1 MNSKINEYQPEKN
14 NAVNNR
20 KISYKTRGHRAD
32 IGPYIIYRMV
42 SNNYVETVGPFI
54 FLDHIVP
61 VKHSPDE
68 KRNVV
73 NGTGAHPHRGIA
85 TLTYLINGEADHN
98 DSKGHHA
105 LVRSGGAQWMKAGN
119 GIIHDEAVNVD
130 PETGSL
136 ITHGFQFWVNLP
148 AKNKAEPPQYLPIQ
162 ASEIAVK
169 KLADEAGWLK
179 VVAGEYEDLRSKI
192 PAYLKQFIFHIHLEA
207 GKSFALETD
216 KHQEYAAL
224 IALGK
229 VLINGN
235 ENQANELVGFEN
247 GQGTIDIQNKS
258 AETADIILFGGEP
271 YTEPIVAA
279 GPFVMNTE
287 HEISQ
292 AYNDFYNGQYG
303 EIKYEKS
310 NNNR

>member
-1 MNSKINEYQPEKN
+1 MSK
-14 NAVNNR
+14 R
-20 KISYKTRGHRAD
+20 KISYKTNGHRAD
-32 IGPYIIYRMV
+32 IGSYVIYRMV
-42 SNNYVETVGPFI
+42 SNNYVESVGPFV

-61 VKHSPDE
+61 IKHSPDE
-68 KRNVV
+68 DRKVV

-85 TLTYLINGEADHN
+85 TLTYLLNGEADHN
-98 DSKGHHA
+98 DSRGHRA

-119 GIIHDEAVNVD
+119 GIIHDEVVNVD
-130 PETGSL
+130 PETNNL

-148 AKNKAEPPQYLPIQ
+148 AKNKAELPQYLPVQ
-162 ASEIAVK
+162 ASEIPVK
-169 KLADEAGWLK
+169 KLNDNAGWLK
-179 VVAGEYEDLRSKI
+179 VVAGEYEGLTSKI

-207 GKSFALETD
+207 GKSFTLETD
-216 KHQEYAAL
+216 KDQEYAAL

-229 VLINGN
+229 VAINDT
-235 ENQANELVGFEN
+235 ESVANELVGLDN
-247 GQGTIDIQNKS
+247 GKGTIDIQNKTD
-258 AETADIILFGGEP
+258 ETADIILFGGEP

-292 AYNDFYNGQYG
+292 AYNDFYNGKYG

-310 NNNR
+310 SNHK